1 MLEEAFYEL
10 KENAAPGLDR
20 LTWKDYEADL
30 ERNVENLHNWVQ
42 WGAHRALPSQRV
54 YIPNPS

>member
-10 KENAAPGLDR
+10 KENAAPGMDR

-30 ERNVENLHNWVQ
+30 ERNVENLHNP
-42 WGAHRALPSQRV
+42 GPMGSPSGTAVPARV
-54 YIPNPS
+54 HS